1 MSWSCRKFSETALP
15 FLFFKIY
22 YWIAFF
28 FQRVNATELL
38 RLYINYDLLLEA
50 VMLAVEYIEAVL
62 GNGKEY
68 FGLKVIQTS
77 IFSLD
82 WGIMCV

>member
-1 MSWSCRKFSETALP
+1 M
-15 FLFFKIY
+15 Y
-22 YWIAFF
+22 YWISFF

-82 WGIMCV
+82 WGIKCVYSRCAEL